1 MIVEISKR
9 TTSAAQKLLRV
20 SALVLIAS
28 HATAQNPVVKTVTT
42 MDQLKNDFISAAAA
56 TNMANEMCNQV
67 RPSKWDNAGA
77 YILGGHTK
85 INIDDTDYG
94 DVRQEYFQNNATVR
108 ATQSHMQAPHCTNL
122 GTNSQDGET
131 EMSFSRS
138 KKAVISNSATTS
150 FSNAISFDASVR
162 MNIPG
167 VDATVSSGFVQT
179 SGTSSTA
186 VSSSSDTSSTKLT
199 KKWSPSADGKPSRV
213 WFSVDRYKLK
223 ENAKV
228 AVKYS
233 VDHIDIVAQCNYS
246 RYNRRSHRRNHTGR
260 NPVRRVKP
268 SALNSKWTDDGWYKV
283 SQTPINFNVDYVD
296 AWPSYELQTGKTCA
310 SGI

>member
-67 RPSKWDNAGA
+67 RPSKWSRAGA

-85 INIDDTDYG
+85 INIDSTNYG
-94 DVRQEYFQNNATVR
+94 DVRQAYFQNNASVT
-108 ATQSHMQAPHCTNL
+108 ATQSHLQAPPCIDL
-122 GTNSQDGET
+122 GTKSQPQT
-131 EMSFSRS
+131 QITFSRS

-228 AVKYS
+228 AVEYH

-268 SALNSKWTDDGWYKV
+268 SALNSKWTDDGLYEV

-296 AWPSYELQTGKTCA
+296 AWPSYELETNKTCA

>member
-85 INIDDTDYG
+85 INIDSTNYG
-94 DVRQEYFQNNATVR
+94 DVRQAYFQKNASVT
-108 ATQSHMQAPHCTNL
+108 ATQSHLQAPPCIDL
-122 GTNSQDGET
+122 GTKSQDGET

-150 FSNAISFDASVR
+150 FSNAISFNASLGMSVA
-162 MNIPG
+162 G
-167 VDATVSSGFVQT
+167 VDATASSGFVQT
-179 SGTSSTA
+179 SGSSATA

-199 KKWSPSADGKPSRV
+199 KKWSPSADGLPSRL
-213 WFSVDRYKLK
+213 WFTVDRYKLK
-223 ENAKV
+223 DNVKA
-228 AVKYS
+228 AVEYG
-233 VDHIDIVAQCNYS
+233 VDHIDFVAQCNYS
-246 RYNRRSHRRNHTGR
+246 RYNKRSHRRNHTGR

-268 SALNSKWTDDGWYKV
+268 SALNAKWTDDGLYEV

-296 AWPSYELQTGKTCA
+296 AWPSYELETNKTCA

>member
-67 RPSKWDNAGA
+67 RPSKWSRAGA

-85 INIDDTDYG
+85 INIDSTDYG
-94 DVRQEYFQNNATVR
+94 DVRQKYFQNNATVT
-108 ATQSHMQAPHCTNL
+108 ATQSHMQAPHCTDL
-122 GTNSQDGET
+122 GTISQDGET
-131 EMSFSRS
+131 AMSFSRS

-199 KKWSPSADGKPSRV
+199 KNGRP
-213 WFSVDRYKLK
+213 LMM
-223 ENAKV
+223 ENQV
-228 AVKYS
+228 EYGFRW
-233 VDHIDIVAQCNYS
+233 I
-246 RYNRRSHRRNHTGR
+246 
-260 NPVRRVKP
+260 
-268 SALNSKWTDDGWYKV
+268 
-283 SQTPINFNVDYVD
+283 
-296 AWPSYELQTGKTCA
+296 
-310 SGI
+310 GIS

>member
-67 RPSKWDNAGA
+67 RPSKWSRAGA

-85 INIDDTDYG
+85 INIDSTNYG
-94 DVRQEYFQNNATVR
+94 DVRQAYFQKNASVT
-108 ATQSHMQAPHCTNL
+108 ATQSHLQAPPCIDL
-122 GTNSQDGET
+122 GTKSQPQT
-131 EMSFSRS
+131 QITFSRS

-150 FSNAISFDASVR
+150 FSNAIRFDASVG

-199 KKWSPSADGKPSRV
+199 KKWSPSDDGKPSRV

-268 SALNSKWTDDGWYKV
+268 SALNSKWTDDGVYKV

-310 SGI
+310 NGI